1 MNPTEILKKEHKIV
15 LVVLNA
21 AEGEAKSIQSTG
33 KVDANKISQ
42 MVDFFRNFTDKCH
55 HAKEEGYLV
64 PKMEE
69 RGISRESKPIS
80 FMLKEHIRGREK
92 VKAIAE
98 ALPKAKRG
106 DSSAI
111 KSLKDNLS
119 TYVQLL
125 RGHIDRE
132 DNILFPMA
140 DRILTPEDQEALAE
154 AFEKVEAEEM
164 GEGVHEKYHQLAH
177 DLAKEIDNDVR

>member
-15 LVVLNA
+15 LMVLNG
-21 AEGEAKSIQSTG
+21 AEREANSIQYTG
-33 KVDANKISQ
+33 KVQVEKINQ

-55 HAKEEGYLV
+55 HAKEEKYLFA
-64 PKMEE
+64 KMEE
-69 RGISRESKPIS
+69 RGVSRESKPIS
-80 FMLKEHIRGREK
+80 FMLKEHIKGREK

-98 ALPKAKRG
+98 ALPKAKKG

-140 DRILTPEDQEALAE
+140 DRVFTAEDQEALSE

-164 GEGVHEKYHQLAH
+164 GEGVHEKYHRLAH
-177 DLAKEIDNDVR
+177 ELEM

>member
-1 MNPTEILKKEHKIV
+1 MEVAMTATEVLKKEHKIV
-15 LVVLNA
+15 LLVLNG
-21 AEGEAKSIQSTG
+21 AEREAKAIQDTD
-33 KVDANKISQ
+33 KVNVEKINQ

-55 HAKEEGYLV
+55 HAKEEKYLI
-64 PKMEE
+64 PKMAE
-69 RGISRESKPIS
+69 RGISSESKPIG
-80 FMLKEHIRGREK
+80 FVLKEHIKGREK

-98 ALPKAKRG
+98 ALPKVKKG

-119 TYVQLL
+119 TYVELL

-140 DRILTPEDQEALAE
+140 DRIFTPEDQEVLTE

-164 GEGVHEKYHQLAH
+164 GEGVHEKYHKLAH
-177 DLAKEIDNDVR
+177 ELGES

>member
-15 LVVLNA
+15 LMVLNG
-21 AEGEAKSIQSTG
+21 AEREANSIQYTG
-33 KVDANKISQ
+33 KVQVEKINQ

-55 HAKEEGYLV
+55 HAKEEKYLFA
-64 PKMEE
+64 KMEE
-69 RGISRESKPIS
+69 RGVSRESKPIS
-80 FMLKEHIRGREK
+80 FMLKEHIKGREK

-98 ALPKAKRG
+98 ALPKAKKG

-140 DRILTPEDQEALAE
+140 DRVFTAEDQEALSE

-164 GEGVHEKYHQLAH
+164 GEGVHEKYHRLAH
-177 DLAKEIDNDVR
+177 ELEV

>member
-15 LVVLNA
+15 LLVLNG
-21 AEGEAKSIQSTG
+21 AEREAKAIQDT
-33 KVDANKISQ
+33 NKINVEKISR

-55 HAKEEGYLV
+55 HAKEEKYLIV
-64 PKMEE
+64 KMRE
-69 RGISRESKPIS
+69 RGISSESKPVA
-80 FMLKEHIRGREK
+80 FLLKEHVKGREK

-98 ALPKAKRG
+98 ALPKAGKG

-111 KSLKDNLS
+111 KSVKDNLF

-140 DRILTPEDQEALAE
+140 DRIFSPEDQKALTE

-164 GEGVHEKYHQLAH
+164 GEGVHEKYHKLAH
-177 DLAKEIDNDVR
+177 ELAES

>member
-15 LVVLNA
+15 LMVLNG
-21 AEGEAKSIQSTG
+21 AEREANSIQYTG
-33 KVDANKISQ
+33 KVQVEKINQ

-69 RGISRESKPIS
+69 RGVSRESKPIS
-80 FMLKEHIRGREK
+80 FMLKEHIKGREK

-98 ALPKAKRG
+98 ALPKAKKG

-140 DRILTPEDQEALAE
+140 DRVFTAEDQEALSE

-164 GEGVHEKYHQLAH
+164 GEGVHEKYHRLAH
-177 DLAKEIDNDVR
+177 ELEV

>member
-1 MNPTEILKKEHKIV
+1 MNPTEVLKKEHKIV
-15 LVVLNA
+15 LLVLNG
-21 AEGEAKSIQSTG
+21 AEREAKAIQNTN
-33 KVDANKISQ
+33 KVNVEKISK

-80 FMLKEHIRGREK
+80 FMLKEHIKGREK

-98 ALPKAKRG
+98 ALPKAKKG

-111 KSLKDNLS
+111 KSVKDNLF

-125 RGHIDRE
+125 RGHIERE
-132 DNILFPMA
+132 DDILFPMA
-140 DRILTPEDQEALAE
+140 DRVFTAEDQEALGE

-164 GEGVHEKYHQLAH
+164 GEGVHEKYHKLAH
-177 DLAKEIDNDVR
+177 ELGED

>member
-1 MNPTEILKKEHKIV
+1 VTPTEILKNEHKVI
-15 LVVLNA
+15 LLALNG
-21 AEGEAKSIQSTG
+21 AEREAKSIQDTG
-33 KVDANKISQ
+33 KVDVEKINQ
-42 MVDFFRNFTDKCH
+42 MVDFFRNFADKCH
-55 HAKEEGYLV
+55 HAKEEKYLV

-80 FMLKEHIRGREK
+80 FVLKEHVRGREK

-98 ALPKAKRG
+98 ALPRAKKG

-140 DRILTPEDQEALAE
+140 DRIFTPEDQQVLSA

-164 GEGVHEKYHQLAH
+164 GEGIHEKYHQLAH
-177 DLAKEIDNDVR
+177 DLAKGRDNDV

>member
-1 MNPTEILKKEHKIV
+1 MTATEVLKKEHKIV
-15 LVVLNA
+15 LLVLNG
-21 AEGEAKSIQSTG
+21 AEREAKAIQDTN
-33 KVDANKISQ
+33 KINVEKISQ
-42 MVDFFRNFTDKCH
+42 MIDFFRNFTDKCH
-55 HAKEEGYLV
+55 HAKEEKYLIV
-64 PKMEE
+64 KMAE
-69 RGISRESKPIS
+69 RGISSESKPVT
-80 FMLKEHIRGREK
+80 FLLKEHVKGREK

-98 ALPKAKRG
+98 ALPKAKKG

-111 KSLKDNLS
+111 KSVKDNLF

-140 DRILTPEDQEALAE
+140 DRIFTPEDQEALTE

-164 GEGVHEKYHQLAH
+164 GEGVHEKYHKLAH
-177 DLAKEIDNDVR
+177 ELGED